1 MHSTTASPQTT
12 VTTSAFGMP
21 LLGMG
26 TFRLKDQVAYDAV
39 QLALAAGYRHIDTAQ
54 IYGNEADVGR
64 AISASGLARADIFLT
79 SKIWLENLT
88 ADKFL
93 PSLAQS
99 LQDLQTDYLDL
110 LLIHWPPAADGVPMR
125 TYLAE
130 LASAK
135 AQGLVRHIGVSN
147 FTIAQLQQAI
157 GILGAGAIVTNQVE
171 VHPYLQNRRLLA
183 FMQQQQILPT
193 AYMPLAVGK
202 VLQEPLLQDMAARTG
217 YSIPQLVL
225 RWLLDKGMATIPM
238 STREANL
245 CANLQA
251 LHISLAPA
259 DQALIDSLDRL
270 ERIANP
276 DFAPDWD

>member
-1 MHSTTASPQTT
+1 MHSTTAGPQAT

-93 PSLAQS
+93 PSLTQS

-217 YSIPQLVL
+217 HSIPQLVL
-225 RWLLDKGMATIPM
+225 RSLLDKGMATIPM

-259 DQALIDSLDRL
+259 DQALIDSLDRF